1 MKTMVSVVFVVLMV
15 CMVAPAQ
22 GGDEAQARKV
32 YYESAITQEIAA
44 CRAKSELRSSRS
56 PNLRMKGH
64 REASKA
70 LFLETHKAQL
80 VDSMVAL
87 NLETKTYKVER
98 FLNDRF
104 NCTCYAQ
111 WTPPDKT

>member
-1 MKTMVSVVFVVLMV
+1 MKAMVSVMCVVLLV
-15 CMVAPAQ
+15 CMLAPTQA
-22 GGDEAQARKV
+22 GGEVQARRA
-32 YYESAITQEIAA
+32 YYESAIAQEIAA
-44 CRAKSELRSSRS
+44 CRAKRELRSSRS

-80 VDSMVAL
+80 VESMVAL
-87 NLETKTYKVER
+87 NIEAKNYKVAR

-104 NCTCYAQ
+104 NNTCYAQ
-111 WTPPDKT
+111 WTSAGKI